1 MTEEKFSRIEN
12 WFNADKRRL
21 TALKITDKATAAIG
35 YAAFAVLEI
44 YLLIR
49 GDARI
54 IRCTLVPL
62 TAFVLTTVI
71 RSTINAPRPYEK
83 LNITPLIKKNTKGKS
98 FPSRHT
104 ACIVIIA
111 AAWLYVNV
119 PVGIF
124 LMFVSAVIMV
134 IRPLSG
140 VHFPRDVAAGAVL
153 SAVCAV
159 VGFIII

>member
-1 MTEEKFSRIEN
+1 MTEESFRRTEA
-12 WFNADKRRL
+12 WFLADKRRL
-21 TALKITDKATAAIG
+21 AALRIIDKSTAIIG
-35 YAAFAVLEI
+35 YISYAVLEI
-44 YLLIR
+44 MLFLRRDPRLL
-49 GDARI
+49 
-54 IRCTLVPL
+54 RCTAVPL
-62 TAFVLTTVI
+62 AAFLITTLL
-71 RSTINAPRPYEK
+71 RSALNSPRPYEK

-119 PVGIF
+119 PAGIF

-140 VHFPRDVAAGAVL
+140 VHFPKDVAAGAVL